1 MKRGRKLSVAA
12 EAAVG
17 AAEAAV
23 VMVAAA
29 MAVEA
34 AAAAEAD
41 AAEIVETAET
51 AGKRPSRFGSDV
63 FIPRDAAGN
72 LPSKCYETGVRL
84 PAVLSLATFDI
95 EVRLRE
101 EHCADRRRGAIPR
114 RLAGGSDRGCAVVG
128 GERGAASES
137 LSFAKISRS

>member
-1 MKRGRKLSVAA
+1 MAVVAA
-12 EAAVG
+12 DV
-17 AAEAAV
+17 AEA
-23 VMVAAA
+23 
-29 MAVEA
+29 VE
-34 AAAAEAD
+34 D

-72 LPSKCYETGVRL
+72 LPSKSYETGVRL

-101 EHCADRRRGAIPR
+101 EHCAGRRRGAIRR
-114 RLAGGSDRGCAVVG
+114 RLAGGVIAGARWWRR
-128 GERGAASES
+128 ER
-137 LSFAKISRS
+137 LR